1 MQWKFWKRKKDKP
14 GSAEEIDAAQG
25 PETADDTPQSP
36 LTVSSRQILGLQQL
50 IGNQAVLRMMNWP
63 GAEDSERLKQG
74 R

>member
-1 MQWKFWKRKKDKP
+1 MHWKFWKRKKDKP
-14 GSAEEIDAAQG
+14 GSAEEISAVQG
-25 PETADDTPQSP
+25 PETTDDTPQSP

-63 GAEDSERLKQG
+63 GAEDRERLKQS